1 MRSSRSSCPARRAKS
16 RDEECVCACVR
27 VCPKCRAVQRSSA
40 DATARRLDFEAVCA
54 YAHDS
59 CACVCC
65 LRAYVACVRRAGG
78 LGSDVWRGARAS
90 TVSINQRIASLHLP
104 ADARRVG
111 GERERER
118 ERKRERERG
127 GERTQGEPHHIV
139 RLLDVVQL
147 PLLAFHLA
155 DLELQ
160 ELDAE
165 GVCTE
170 AAEVTCTPGRRT
182 GAQPRMRSKAL
193 RHQPPTTLP
202 SSATTPT
209 PTRRAFRGP
218 RLDTT
223 SRRLTAPYPA
233 P

>member
-1 MRSSRSSCPARRAKS
+1 MHGSMRSSRSSCPARRAKS

-65 LRAYVACVRRAGG
+65 LRAYVSCVRRAGG

-111 GERERER
+111 VVRGRGRGR
-118 ERKRERERG
+118 GKGRGRGAERG
-127 GERTQGEPHHIV
+127 HRGSLTTSSGFLTWYSSRFSPSIS
-139 RLLDVVQL
+139 RILNSKNS
-147 PLLAFHLA
+147 
-155 DLELQ
+155 
-160 ELDAE
+160 
-165 GVCTE
+165 
-170 AAEVTCTPGRRT
+170 TP
-182 GAQPRMRSKAL
+182 KVFAL
-193 RHQPPTTLP
+193 RRQ
-202 SSATTPT
+202 
-209 PTRRAFRGP
+209 R
-218 RLDTT
+218 
-223 SRRLTAPYPA
+223 
-233 P
+233 